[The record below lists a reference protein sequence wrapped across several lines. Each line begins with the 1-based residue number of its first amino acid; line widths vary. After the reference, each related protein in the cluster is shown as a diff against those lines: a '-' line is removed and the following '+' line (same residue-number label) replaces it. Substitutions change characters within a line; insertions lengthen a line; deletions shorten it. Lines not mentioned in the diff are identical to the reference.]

1 MLGQRLITGALLAAI
16 FAGALVWLPV
26 AVLILLIGGV
36 VLAGA
41 WEWGRLAGLSGSVRL
56 GYVLAV
62 AAILLG
68 CHWAWPRWTP
78 LVLAAAGLWWLA
90 MLCWVVAYPRGARCW
105 SGVLTPMMG
114 AMALVPAWVAAC
126 WLLVQERGAL
136 WLGVVVVVVAASD
149 IGAYFGGRAWGR
161 QRLAPAVSPGKTW
174 EGVVSGLALAL
185 VVGLLAAVPLG
196 LGERWPAWLAVAL
209 LGTAAGVL
217 GDLGESMVKRHH
229 GVKDSGSLLPGHGG
243 VLDRIDSLTAALPTF
258 ALGLAWSGLT
268 SGAAGF

>member
-26 AVLILLIGGV
+26 AMLILLIAGV

-41 WEWGRLAGLSGSVRL
+41 WEWGRLAGLAGPVRL
-56 GYVLAV
+56 GYVAAV
-62 AAILLG
+62 AAVLLG
-68 CHWAWPRWTP
+68 CHWAWPRWTLP
-78 LVLAAAGLWWLA
+78 LLAAAGMWWLA
-90 MLCWVVAYPRGARCW
+90 MLVWVVAYPRGARWW
-105 SGVLTPMMG
+105 SGILTPVMG
-114 AMALVPAWVAAC
+114 AMALIPAWVAAY
-126 WLLVQERGAL
+126 WFLVQERGAL
-136 WLGVVVVVVAASD
+136 WLGVVVVVVAGSD

-161 QRLAPAVSPGKTW
+161 HRLAPAVSPGKTW

-258 ALGLAWSGLT
+258 ALGLALAGLT
-268 SGAAGF
+268 SGAADF

>member
-56 GYVLAV
+56 GYVAAV
-62 AAILLG
+62 AAALLG
-68 CHWAWPRWTP
+68 CHWTWPHATP
-78 LVLAAAGLWWLA
+78 LLAVAGMWWLA
-90 MLCWVVAYPRGARCW
+90 MLVWVVAYPRGARWW

-114 AMALVPAWVAAC
+114 AMALVPAWVAAY

-136 WLGVVVVVVAASD
+136 WLGVVVVVVVASD

-161 QRLAPAVSPGKTW
+161 HRLAPAVSPGKTW

-185 VVGLLAAVPLG
+185 GVGLLAAVPLG

-209 LGTAAGVL
+209 VGTAAGVL

-258 ALGLAWSGLT
+258 ALGLALTGLT
-268 SGAAGF
+268 SGAADF